1 MEIWLDEPSFPK
13 NIILVMKL
21 YSQSSN
27 IIEQNLGFVTVS
39 IPFLWI
45 HVYYSEYFK
54 ICFLFFDLN
63 NLVSILITISHLSYG
78 LLTFQSCLILLIIV
92 NHRICSN
99 VLSSSTRLLYCTTTK
114 HDRSHSG
121 LLSVFWL
128 RYSWQFRIITIRWF
142 TIDI

>member
-27 IIEQNLGFVTVS
+27 IIGQNLGFVTAS

-78 LLTFQSCLILLIIV
+78 LLTFQSCLI
-92 NHRICSN
+92 
-99 VLSSSTRLLYCTTTK
+99 
-114 HDRSHSG
+114 
-121 LLSVFWL
+121 F
-128 RYSWQFRIITIRWF
+128 
-142 TIDI
+142 